1 MSSTMLHMA
10 NERAEHAA
18 EWLEHFVRAGYPEAT
33 PLAAGMEGAVYRLGD
48 ETVAKVWRHRRSP
61 EIILAQ
67 KFYADIASHGLPF
80 ATPVINDVYDVN
92 GVTVSRERELPG
104 EPLQARLG
112 IGDRVLGEDAVNC
125 VAIVLQALAGVPATD
140 VMRQLPVL
148 DEHRPFWSGAADF
161 PSALAGLLQ
170 RKLVRYGGLLRAHV
184 SDFDRRYARILDRL
198 AAIDRPAPSVVH
210 GDLLGGNIL
219 VDDALRPLSVL
230 DFGFLTTA
238 GDPRFDSA
246 ITASVMNMYGPH
258 AAAIT
263 NALTERFAA
272 ERECSVEVLVVYR
285 AAYAVATSNAFT
297 SDGSDGHFAWCVKQ
311 LNREELT
318 HALSL

>member
-1 MSSTMLHMA
+1 MSSTMLPMA
-10 NERAEHAA
+10 NERQEHTA
-18 EWLEHFVRAGYPEAT
+18 EWLEHFVRSGYPEAT

-67 KFYADIASHGLPF
+67 RFYADVASHGLPF
-80 ATPVINDVYDVN
+80 ATPVILEVSDVN

-104 EPLQARLG
+104 H
-112 IGDRVLGEDAVNC
+112 RVLGEEAVDC
-125 VAIVLQALAGVPATD
+125 VALVLRALVGVPATA

-148 DEHRPFWSGAADF
+148 DEHRAFWSGAADF

-170 RKLVRYGGLLRAHV
+170 RRLVRSGGLLRAHV
-184 SDFDRRYARILDRL
+184 SNFDRRFARILERIAALDRL
-198 AAIDRPAPSVVH
+198 APTVVH

-219 VDDALRPLSVL
+219 VDAALRPVAVL
-230 DFGFLTTA
+230 DFGFFTTA

-246 ITASVMNMYGPH
+246 ITASIMNMYGPH
-258 AAAIT
+258 AATIT
-263 NALTERFAA
+263 TALTERFAA
-272 ERECSVEVLVVYR
+272 ERECTVDVLLVYR

-297 SDGSDGHFAWCVKQ
+297 SDGSDGHFAWCVTQ
-311 LNREELT
+311 LNQDELT
-318 HALSL
+318 EALGL

>member
-1 MSSTMLHMA
+1 MLHMA
-10 NERAEHAA
+10 SERQRHSA
-18 EWLEHFVRAGYPEAT
+18 EWLEHFAGSGYPEAT

-48 ETVAKVWRHRRSP
+48 GTVAKVWRHRRRP

-67 KFYADIASHGLPF
+67 KFYADIASRGLPF
-80 ATPVINDVYDVN
+80 ATPVILEVNDVN

-104 EPLQARLG
+104 EPLQARLR
-112 IGDRVLGEDAVNC
+112 IGDRALGEGAVDC
-125 VAIVLQALAGVPATD
+125 VALVLRALAGVPATD
-140 VMRQLPVL
+140 VMRRLPVL
-148 DEHRPFWSGAADF
+148 DEHLPLWLGAADF
-161 PSALAGLLQ
+161 PSALAGLL
-170 RKLVRYGGLLRAHV
+170 RRRVARSGGLLRAHV
-184 SDFDRRYARILDRL
+184 PDFDRRYARLLDRL
-198 AAIDRPAPSVVH
+198 ALIVRPAPTVVQ

-219 VDDALRPLSVL
+219 VDAALRPLSVL

-263 NALTERFAA
+263 TALTARFAA
-272 ERECSVEVLVVYR
+272 ERACHLEVLLVYR

-297 SDGSDGHFAWCVKQ
+297 SDGSDGHFAWCARQ
-311 LNREELT
+311 LNQDEVGA
-318 HALSL
+318 ALGL

>member
-1 MSSTMLHMA
+1 MA
-10 NERAEHAA
+10 NERQEHTA
-18 EWLEHFVRAGYPEAT
+18 EWLEHFVRSGYPEAT

-67 KFYADIASHGLPF
+67 RFYADVASHGLPF
-80 ATPVINDVYDVN
+80 ATPVILEVSDVN

-104 EPLQARLG
+104 RPLQARLG
-112 IGDRVLGEDAVNC
+112 FGDRVLGEEAVDC
-125 VAIVLQALAGVPATD
+125 VALVLRALVGVPATA

-148 DEHRPFWSGAADF
+148 DEHRAFWSGAADF

-170 RKLVRYGGLLRAHV
+170 RRLVRSGGLLRAHV
-184 SDFDRRYARILDRL
+184 SNFDRRFARILERIAALDRL
-198 AAIDRPAPSVVH
+198 APTVVH

-219 VDDALRPLSVL
+219 VDAALRPVAVL
-230 DFGFLTTA
+230 DFGFFTTA

-246 ITASVMNMYGPH
+246 ITASIMNMYGPH
-258 AAAIT
+258 AATIT
-263 NALTERFAA
+263 TALTERFAA
-272 ERECSVEVLVVYR
+272 ERECTVDVLLVYR

-297 SDGSDGHFAWCVKQ
+297 SDGSDGHFAWCVTQ
-311 LNREELT
+311 LNQDELT
-318 HALSL
+318 EALGL